1 MISIEE
7 LTTRIT
13 SYNEQLENPH
23 IPPHSSNLLHQLSKR
38 DAARK
43 LREFNDV
50 CNSYLRLREV
60 GNQITLDLNDY
71 VSQIVDATNAYMD
84 VLLTV
89 NYNHQ
94 ADFKSSVIPEMFF
107 LILYKIV
114 KTYQEDYFVSAQS
127 DVPIECMFDLQ
138 GGSRM
143 MFKTKRLDML
153 VYKDSQLSLDGATI
167 PFIIPLI
174 AMEMK
179 TNLDKNMMSGIEH
192 SVTALKKTF
201 PNSLYY
207 VVTEFSDMAIDK
219 LNYASSGIDEIYILR
234 QQKRAAVRRDLNLR
248 NSINPELVLEIANHC
263 IQLMEEVHTIIPSTE
278 VRMTTGKLIH

>member
-1 MISIEE
+1 MMSIPE
-7 LTTRIT
+7 LIERVV
-13 SYNEQLENPH
+13 SYNEMLDNPH
-23 IPPHSSNLLHQLSKR
+23 IPPHSSNLLHQLGKS
-38 DAARK
+38 DATRK
-43 LREFNDV
+43 LREFNDI
-50 CNSYLRLREV
+50 CASYLNFREK
-60 GNQITLDLNDY
+60 GSQISLDLDSY
-71 VSQIVDATNAYMD
+71 VNHLVDATNDYMD
-84 VLLTV
+84 VLKDV
-89 NYNHQ
+89 NINHQ

-107 LILYKIV
+107 LILYKVV
-114 KTYQEDYFVSAQS
+114 KTYDENYFVSAQS

-153 VYKDSQLSLDGATI
+153 VYKDSQLTLDNNTI
-167 PFIIPLI
+167 QFIIPLI

-207 VVTEFSDMAIDK
+207 VVTEYSDMAIDK

-234 QQKRAAVRRDLNLR
+234 QQKRASVRRNINLR
-248 NSINPELVLEIANHC
+248 NNINPELVLEIANQC
-263 IQLMEEVHTIIPSTE
+263 IRLMEDVHIITPSTE